1 MKTELFKIT
10 DIEQQQELLRQA
22 GACIRQGGLV
32 VFPTETVYGLGA
44 NGLDETACRRIF
56 EAKGRPSDNPL
67 ILTVADRQGAEQISD
82 RISPLAEKLM
92 ARFWPGPLT
101 LVLPRRSCVPDVATG
116 GLDTVAVR
124 CPDHDICRAFLQYAQ
139 VPVAGPSA
147 NLSTRPSPTTA
158 AEALHDMDGRVQMII
173 DGGACHIG
181 VESTI
186 VECTAADEV
195 TILRPGGITPEML
208 AEVAAKVVLD
218 THLVSG
224 KGVPK
229 APGMKY
235 RHYAPEAPVQA
246 FVGSEQAVIEAVQ
259 TAYTEAKAAGK
270 TVGFLLSREVATQV
284 GAPHTFIWGHHG
296 DAAALANKLYTGLLF
311 FDKERVDLILAEGVQ
326 AVGLGLAVM
335 NRLKKAAGGHVQ
347 AV

>member
-1 MKTELFKIT
+1 
-10 DIEQQQELLRQA
+10 
-22 GACIRQGGLV
+22 
-32 VFPTETVYGLGA
+32 
-44 NGLDETACRRIF
+44 
-56 EAKGRPSDNPL
+56 
-67 ILTVADRQGAEQISD
+67 
-82 RISPLAEKLM
+82 
-92 ARFWPGPLT
+92 
-101 LVLPRRSCVPDVATG
+101 
-116 GLDTVAVR
+116 
-124 CPDHDICRAFLQYAQ
+124 
-139 VPVAGPSA
+139 
-147 NLSTRPSPTTA
+147 
-158 AEALHDMDGRVQMII
+158 MII

-311 FDKERVDLILAEGVQ
+311 FDKDVRVDYFRASGAGGQHINKTSSAVRMTHMPSGIVVECQDERSQLENRTKALRVLKARLLDQAQQAAAQEVTEARRSQVGTGDRSERIRTYNYPQGRVTDHRINVTLYKLDAVLNGDLDEFIQALAEARRAELMQ
-326 AVGLGLAVM
+326 AEE
-335 NRLKKAAGGHVQ
+335 HE
-347 AV
+347 

>member
-1 MKTELFKIT
+1 MKTELLKIT

-186 VECTAADEV
+186 AECTAADEV

-311 FDKERVDLILAEGVQ
+311 FDKERVDLILAEGVP

>member
-1 MKTELFKIT
+1 MKTELLKIT

-82 RISPLAEKLM
+82 HISPLAEKLM

-158 AEALHDMDGRVQMII
+158 AEAL
-173 DGGACHIG
+173 
-181 VESTI
+181 
-186 VECTAADEV
+186 
-195 TILRPGGITPEML
+195 
-208 AEVAAKVVLD
+208 
-218 THLVSG
+218 
-224 KGVPK
+224 
-229 APGMKY
+229 
-235 RHYAPEAPVQA
+235 
-246 FVGSEQAVIEAVQ
+246 
-259 TAYTEAKAAGK
+259 
-270 TVGFLLSREVATQV
+270 
-284 GAPHTFIWGHHG
+284 
-296 DAAALANKLYTGLLF
+296 
-311 FDKERVDLILAEGVQ
+311 
-326 AVGLGLAVM
+326 
-335 NRLKKAAGGHVQ
+335 
-347 AV
+347 